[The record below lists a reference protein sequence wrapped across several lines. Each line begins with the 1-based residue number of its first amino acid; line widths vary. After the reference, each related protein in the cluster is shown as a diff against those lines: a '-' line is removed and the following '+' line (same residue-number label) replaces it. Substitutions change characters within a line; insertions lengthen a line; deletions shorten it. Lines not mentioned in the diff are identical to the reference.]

1 MKTQNPS
8 KYPVFEADQVLSQK
22 HLNRAISYLEE
33 QDRLT
38 RVGGI
43 GIGIVCGL
51 EILHP
56 QPNQITISCGM
67 AITSLGYQINWE
79 EKTFSY
85 YHSVE
90 LSADFLAPKFIDG
103 EFLDLTLPHSKKYEP
118 LKNSIELLPT
128 NTLEVDR
135 IAIPNNF
142 FKDKIVILLL
152 ETSLIDEKN
161 CVTTN
166 CDDKGKRIE
175 FKIRPLLISI
185 NQLNSYLFP
194 EYPKVVN
201 FEKISLPRYNVPHHQ
216 LITGSDV
223 LNEFK
228 KNLSDSVISN
238 VSDKISLAYK
248 SYQSITSD
256 TVDFNVLNNP
266 KAALETVINTH
277 KNSIN
282 VQYLWDWMSDIASA
296 YNEIIEF
303 NERNPS
309 LCCVDEKMFPFHI
322 VLGKVDDNNINY
334 RTPFFS
340 TQNSSLK
347 NNQKRKELSLLFE
360 RLVHLI
366 KFWKVQNNGIKV
378 TPSVYGDVP
387 LSKKSIPY
395 YYDQILELNRKWN
408 PKKTAK
414 NKNNEILSY
423 HSEMANYTNLDV
435 VKKPLLYDIE
445 KFNFFTIEGH
455 LGKKYTDVVE
465 ELNIMKNSYN
475 LPFKITALNATD
487 FIGKVLDISKFEG
500 RWDDLE
506 TDYDL
511 ARKRLYN
518 ITEFVVN
525 WITGNKATI
534 VQQNLLGAESIDNLK
549 NILSQI
555 KNLLP
560 NDLKEFLPN
569 FVSFNQVFK
578 QLNQTFLIHR
588 WCIQFIK
595 PQLSTTAEDLIDRF
609 DDINE
614 LFLEDPFAVIY
625 EETQIRWQKIYKDI
639 FFSTFIQK
647 HPGIEHKA
655 GVTKG
660 GTFILVYVDSTIFKT
675 VKPLLPYTQILTLL
689 TNYQNNFT
697 QVPVSIKQEIE
708 ASINFKDYTT
718 QIVTPPIE
726 ELDKCKQ
733 ETENIKANLL
743 KLADFN
749 MSPAYTKEM
758 KSYLLGNL
766 SYAMQFQVSTAT
778 DIPNQQ
784 LVIADFFLPYLCCG
798 EGNTIE
804 IKIEKAEPLS
814 IAMKNLK
821 YCNTDTQEYEVVIK
835 GKSGGTFSG
844 TAKDTIVQKS
854 DKYFLKPNHASI
866 KKAGKYTLQ
875 YDLEGEVSNSLEVE
889 ISEPKEISNWSA
901 VRNSRDITV
910 FELINSDQEDKSEY
924 EIDFGD
930 KSEKISTDKKVV
942 AHIFPFNEKV
952 KTFTINIRQLG
963 GICQNTQKITVKIGD
978 FNYPDFNDK
987 DFNTQNNNP
996 SKD

>member
-51 EILHP
+51 EISHP
-56 QPNQITISCGM
+56 QPNQITISCGT

-79 EKTFSY
+79 EKTFGY
-85 YHSVE
+85 YHPVE

-103 EFLDLTLPHSKKYEP
+103 EYLELTLPHAKKYEP
-118 LKNSIELLPT
+118 LKNSVELLPT
-128 NTLEVDR
+128 NTLEADR

-142 FKDKIVILLL
+142 FKDKFVILLL

-175 FKIRPLLISI
+175 FKVRPLLISK
-185 NQLNSYLFP
+185 NQLNPYLFP
-194 EYPKVVN
+194 EYPKAMN

-228 KNLSDSVISN
+228 KNLADSVVTL
-238 VSDKISLAYK
+238 VSEKISLAYK
-248 SYQSITSD
+248 NYKLIIDD

-266 KAALETVINTH
+266 KTALETVINAH

-296 YNEIIEF
+296 YNEITEF

-309 LCCVDEKMFPFHI
+309 LCCVDEAMFPFHV
-322 VLGKVDDNNINY
+322 VLGNTDDNDINY

-347 NNQKRKELSLLFE
+347 NKQKRKELSLLFE

-366 KFWKVQNNGIKV
+366 KFWITEDHVIKI
-378 TPSVYGDVP
+378 TPSFYGDIP
-387 LSKKSIPY
+387 LSKKSIPF
-395 YYDQILELNRKWN
+395 YYDQIVELNKKWN

-414 NKNNEILSY
+414 NKNSEILSY
-423 HSEMANYTNLDV
+423 HSEIAGYTNLDS

-445 KFNFFTIEGH
+445 PYNFFRIEGH
-455 LGKKYTDVVE
+455 IGKKYTDVVE

-475 LPFKITALNATD
+475 LPFKIIALNATD
-487 FIGKVLDISKFEG
+487 FVGKILDISKFEG

-525 WITGNKATI
+525 WIISNKTTI
-534 VQQNLLGAESIDNLK
+534 VQQNLLAAESIDNLK
-549 NILSQI
+549 NILIQI

-560 NDLKEFLPN
+560 NDLKDFLPN
-569 FVSFNQVFK
+569 FTNFNQVFK

-588 WCIQFIK
+588 WCIQFTK

-625 EETQIRWQKIYKDI
+625 EESQIRWEKIYKDM

-697 QVPVSIKQEIE
+697 QVPVSVKQDIE

-718 QIVTPPIE
+718 QIITPPIE

-733 ETENIKANLL
+733 ETENIKANIL
-743 KLADFN
+743 KIADFN
-749 MSPAYTKEM
+749 MSPTYTKEM
-758 KSYLLGNL
+758 KSYLLGKL
-766 SYAMQFQVSTAT
+766 SYAMQFQVNTAT

-804 IKIEKAEPLS
+804 IKIEKSEPLS
-814 IAMKNLK
+814 ISMKTLK
-821 YCNTDTQEYEVVIK
+821 YCNTDDKEYEVLIK
-835 GKSGGTFSG
+835 GKSGGIFSG
-844 TAKDTIVQKS
+844 TAKDAVVQKS
-854 DKYFLKPNHASI
+854 DKYFLKPNHTSV
-866 KKAGKYTLQ
+866 KKSGKYTLQ
-875 YDLEGEVSNSLEVE
+875 YEFEGELSNSLEVE
-889 ISEPKEISNWSA
+889 ISEPKEIANWSA
-901 VRNSRDITV
+901 VRNSIDATA
-910 FELINSDQEDKSEY
+910 FELINADPEDKHQY

-930 KSEKISTDKKVV
+930 KSEKITTDKKSLR
-942 AHIFPFNEKV
+942 HIFPFNEKV
-952 KTFTINIRQLG
+952 KSFTVNIKQLG
-963 GICQNTQKITVKIGD
+963 EICPNTQQIIVRIAD
-978 FNYPDFNDK
+978 FNNPDFNEK
-987 DFNTQNNNP
+987 DFNTQ
-996 SKD
+996 K

>member
-51 EILHP
+51 EISHP
-56 QPNQITISCGM
+56 QPNQITISCGT

-85 YHSVE
+85 YHPIE
-90 LSADFLAPKFIDG
+90 LSSDFLAPKFIDG
-103 EFLDLTLPHSKKYEP
+103 EFLDLTLPHAKKYEP
-118 LKNSIELLPT
+118 LKNSIELLPN

-152 ETSLIDEKN
+152 ETLLIDEKN
-161 CVTTN
+161 CVTIN

-175 FKIRPLLISI
+175 FKIRPLLVSI
-185 NQLNSYLFP
+185 NDLNSYLFA
-194 EYPKVVN
+194 EYQKTVN

-216 LITGSDV
+216 LITGLDV

-228 KNLSDSVISN
+228 KNLSDSIINNISE
-238 VSDKISLAYK
+238 KISLAYK
-248 SYQSITSD
+248 SYKSIISN

-266 KAALETVINTH
+266 KTALETVINTY

-282 VQYLWDWMSDIASA
+282 VQYLWDWMSDISSA

-303 NERNPS
+303 NEQNPS
-309 LCCVDEKMFPFHI
+309 LCCVDETMFPFHI
-322 VLGKVDDNNINY
+322 VLGKVDDNDINY

-378 TPSVYGDVP
+378 TPSIYGDVP

-408 PKKTAK
+408 PKKTGK
-414 NKNNEILSY
+414 NKNNEIHSY
-423 HSEMANYTNLDV
+423 HSEIANYTNLDV

-475 LPFKITALNATD
+475 LPFKITALNAID
-487 FIGKVLDISKFEG
+487 FVGKVLDISKFQG

-525 WITGNKATI
+525 WITNNKATI
-534 VQQNLLGAESIDNLK
+534 VNQNLLGAESIDNLK

-560 NDLKEFLPN
+560 NDLKDFLPN

-588 WCIQFIK
+588 WCIQFTK

-647 HPGIEHKA
+647 HPGIEHRA

-708 ASINFKDYTT
+708 ASVNFKDYTT
-718 QIVTPPIE
+718 QITTPPIE

-733 ETENIKANLL
+733 ETENIKANIL

-749 MSPAYTKEM
+749 MSPTYTKEM

-784 LVIADFFLPYLCCG
+784 LVIADFFLPYVCCR

-814 IAMKNLK
+814 ITMKILK
-821 YCNTDTQEYEVVIK
+821 YCNTDDKEYEVVIK

-844 TAKDTIVQKS
+844 TAKDAIVQKS
-854 DKYFLKPNHASI
+854 NKYFLKPNHASV

-875 YDLEGEVSNSLEVE
+875 YESEGELSNTLEIE
-889 ISEPKEISNWSA
+889 IFEPKEISNWSA
-901 VRNSRDITV
+901 VRNSRDITA
-910 FELINSDQEDKSEY
+910 FEFINSNQEDTGEY

-930 KSEKISTDKKVV
+930 KSEKIITDKKLVRH
-942 AHIFPFNEKV
+942 AFPFNEKV
-952 KTFTINIRQLG
+952 KSFTVNIKQLG
-963 GICQNTQKITVKIGD
+963 GICQNKQKIIVKIGD
-978 FNYPDFNDK
+978 FNNPDFNSN
-987 DFNTQNNNP
+987 DFDTQNNNP
-996 SKD
+996 IKP

>member
-51 EILHP
+51 EISHP
-56 QPNQITISCGM
+56 QPNQITISCGT

-79 EKTFSY
+79 EKTFGY
-85 YHSVE
+85 YHPVE

-103 EFLDLTLPHSKKYEP
+103 EYLEFTLPHAKKYEP
-118 LKNSIELLPT
+118 LKNSVELLPT
-128 NTLEVDR
+128 NTLEADR

-175 FKIRPLLISI
+175 FKVRPLLISK
-185 NQLNSYLFP
+185 NQLNPYLFP
-194 EYPKVVN
+194 EYPKAMN
-201 FEKISLPRYNVPHHQ
+201 FEKISLPRYNVPHNQ

-228 KNLSDSVISN
+228 KNLADSVVTL
-238 VSDKISLAYK
+238 VSEKISLAYK
-248 SYQSITSD
+248 NYKLIIDD

-266 KAALETVINTH
+266 KTALETVINAH
-277 KNSIN
+277 KNSVN

-296 YNEIIEF
+296 YNEITEF

-309 LCCVDEKMFPFHI
+309 LCCLDEAMFPFHV
-322 VLGKVDDNNINY
+322 VLGNADDNDINY
-334 RTPFFS
+334 RTPFLS

-347 NNQKRKELSLLFE
+347 NKQKRKELSLLFE

-366 KFWKVQNNGIKV
+366 KFWITEDHVIKI
-378 TPSVYGDVP
+378 TPSFYGDIP
-387 LSKKSIPY
+387 LSKKSIPF
-395 YYDQILELNRKWN
+395 YYDQIVELNKKWN

-414 NKNNEILSY
+414 NKNSEILSY
-423 HSEMANYTNLDV
+423 HSEIVGYTNLDS
-435 VKKPLLYDIE
+435 VKKPLMYDIE
-445 KFNFFTIEGH
+445 PYNFFRIEGH
-455 LGKKYTDVVE
+455 IGKKYTDVVE

-487 FIGKVLDISKFEG
+487 FVGKILDISKFEG

-525 WITGNKATI
+525 WIISNKTTI
-534 VQQNLLGAESIDNLK
+534 VQQNLLAAESIDNLK
-549 NILSQI
+549 NILIQI

-560 NDLKEFLPN
+560 NDLKDFLPN
-569 FVSFNQVFK
+569 FTNFNQVFK

-588 WCIQFIK
+588 WCIQFTK

-625 EETQIRWQKIYKDI
+625 EESQIRWEKIYKDM

-697 QVPVSIKQEIE
+697 QVPVSVKQDIE

-718 QIVTPPIE
+718 QIITPPVE

-733 ETENIKANLL
+733 ETENIKANIL
-743 KLADFN
+743 KIADFN
-749 MSPAYTKEM
+749 MSPTYTKEM
-758 KSYLLGNL
+758 KSYLLGKL
-766 SYAMQFQVSTAT
+766 SYAMQFQVNTAT

-804 IKIEKAEPLS
+804 IKIEKSELLS
-814 IAMKNLK
+814 VSMKTLK
-821 YCNTDTQEYEVVIK
+821 YCNTDDKEYEVLIK
-835 GKSGGTFSG
+835 GKSGGIFSG
-844 TAKDTIVQKS
+844 TAKDAVVQKS
-854 DKYFLKPNHASI
+854 DKYFLKPNHTSV
-866 KKAGKYTLQ
+866 KKAGKYNLQ
-875 YDLEGEVSNSLEVE
+875 YEFEGELSNSLEVE
-889 ISEPKEISNWSA
+889 ISEPKEIANWSA
-901 VRNSRDITV
+901 VRNSRDATA
-910 FELINSDQEDKSEY
+910 FELINTDPEDKHQY

-930 KSEKISTDKKVV
+930 KSEKITTDKKSLK
-942 AHIFPFNEKV
+942 HIFPFNEKV
-952 KTFTINIRQLG
+952 KSFTVNIKQLG
-963 GICQNTQKITVKIGD
+963 EICPNTQQIIVRIGD
-978 FNYPDFNDK
+978 FNNPDFNEK
-987 DFNTQNNNP
+987 DFNTQ
-996 SKD
+996 K